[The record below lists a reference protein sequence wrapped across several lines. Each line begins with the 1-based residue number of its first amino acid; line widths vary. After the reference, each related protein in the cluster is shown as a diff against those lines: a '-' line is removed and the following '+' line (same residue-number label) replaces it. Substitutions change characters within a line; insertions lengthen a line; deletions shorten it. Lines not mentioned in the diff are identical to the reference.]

1 MPYATKEKM
10 TTKNNDSNI
19 DSINLCKK
27 IEEQI
32 SIYSKK
38 QTPESSKLVNEVL
51 RPSFTYIKLTNA
63 ILTEL
68 SKIGSKHFT

>member
-1 MPYATKEKM
+1 MQ
-10 TTKNNDSNI
+10 
-19 DSINLCKK
+19 K

-38 QTPESSKLVNEVL
+38 QTPESSKLINEVL

-68 SKIGSKHFT
+68 SKIGSKHFA

>member
-1 MPYATKEKM
+1 M
-10 TTKNNDSNI
+10 TTKNNDINI
-19 DSINLCKK
+19 DAIELCKK
-27 IEEQI
+27 IEDQI

-38 QTPESSKLVNEVL
+38 QTPESTELVNKVL
-51 RPSFTYIKLTNA
+51 RPSFTYIKLVNA